1 MFSFAI
7 DYYLA
12 VFVAAFGV
20 IQIAASLGE
29 LRGLVFLRSA
39 PLARIVGV
47 LLVAASAVWFFSTA
61 PRNINDYEGGLD
73 ANEQAIF
80 LALGT
85 LTAIAVTL
93 IASSLVNLRMK
104 VEAGPEAGL
113 DALEEAN
120 YTQSAVASIRYWS
133 KQWRTRMK
141 PYLPG

>member
-39 PLARIVGV
+39 PFARIVGAV
-47 LLVAASAVWFFSTA
+47 LVAASAVWFFSTA

-104 VEAGPEAGL
+104 VDARPEAGL
-113 DALEEAN
+113 DALKEAN
-120 YTQSAVASIRYWS
+120 YTRSAVASIRYWS

-141 PYLPG
+141 PYLLG